1 MEDDGD
7 IVRALGFVTL
17 NASYLEE
24 QIESLLELLSRY
36 RKYKGGWQIS
46 SKIKHAK
53 AVLTDLD
60 SNRFSDLIIDLDT
73 CLKIFEDRNVL
84 VHGRIYAGLNRPD
97 TLKSSR
103 SNVPDRVVESSELY
117 QLANEMQDFRSV
129 VYRPMI
135 FEIPKAL
142 NAIQAEKA

>member
-24 QIESLLELLSRY
+24 QIESLLELLSLY
-36 RKYKGGWQIS
+36 SEYKGSWQIS
-46 SKIKHAK
+46 SKIKHSK
-53 AVLTDLD
+53 ATLTDLD
-60 SNRFSDLIIDLDT
+60 KNRFSDVIIDLDT
-73 CLKIFEDRNVL
+73 CLRIFEDRNAL

-103 SNVPDRVVESSELY
+103 PNVPDRVVESSELY
-117 QLANEMQDFRSV
+117 QLANEMQKFRSA

-142 NAIQAEKA
+142 NAIQAKNA

>member
-1 MEDDGD
+1 MDDDGD

-24 QIESLLELLSRY
+24 QIESLLELLSLY
-36 RKYKGGWQIS
+36 REYKGGWQIS

-53 AVLTDLD
+53 TVLTDLD
-60 SNRFSDLIIDLDT
+60 KNRFSGLIIDLGT
-73 CLKIFEDRNVL
+73 CLKIFEDRNAL
-84 VHGRIYAGLNRPD
+84 VHGRVYAGLNRPD

-103 SNVPDRVVESSELY
+103 PNVPDRVVESSELY
-117 QLANEMQDFRSV
+117 QLANEMQDFRSA

-135 FEIPKAL
+135 FEIPKSL
-142 NAIQAEKA
+142 NATQAAKA

>member
-1 MEDDGD
+1 MEDDGN
-7 IVRALGFVTL
+7 IVMALGVVTL

-24 QIESLLELLSRY
+24 QIELLLDLLSLY
-36 RKYKGGWQIS
+36 RKDKGGWQIS

-60 SNRFSDLIIDLDT
+60 NNRFSGLIIDLDT
-73 CLKIFEDRNVL
+73 CLKIFEDRNAL

-103 SNVPDRVVESSELY
+103 PNVPDRVVESSELY
-117 QLANEMQDFRSV
+117 QLANEMKEFRSAV
-129 VYRPMI
+129 ARSMS

-142 NAIQAEKA
+142 NAIQDAKA